1 MPRKKKVIE
10 EEIFVPVVSTPVVST
25 PLVSTPVVSTDYIVI
40 DEVLE
45 HDVTVTEK
53 IDDSV
58 NIVETIKE
66 EVTNDAKEEAS
77 NVAKEEA
84 SNVAKEEATKVLEI
98 SKEEA
103 NNVVLKTLSD
113 LFLVFIKTSNNSNI
127 VLSKESIDILNK
139 IINLTPNFL
148 DDVEKSLLEVIKDGK
163 IDSNDL
169 PHLILLIQ
177 KLYETIYKIKDMKL
191 DSKTRTVICS
201 EVLKNI
207 AYFLIKERRIP
218 IDEENSDLL
227 LEQINTL
234 IDSCIGL
241 LSFSK
246 SIKVKGCLRSLFGKK
261 N

>member
-25 PLVSTPVVSTDYIVI
+25 DYIVI

-45 HDVTVTEK
+45 HDDTVTEK

-58 NIVETIKE
+58 NILETIKE
-66 EVTNDAKEEAS
+66 EVTN
-77 NVAKEEA
+77 VAE
-84 SNVAKEEATKVLEI
+84 EEATKVLEI
-98 SKEEA
+98 SKEEVTK
-103 NNVVLKTLSD
+103 VVLKTLSE
-113 LFLVFIKTSNNSNI
+113 LFLEFIKTSNNSKI

-201 EVLKNI
+201 EALKNI

-234 IDSCIGL
+234 IDSCVGL

>member
-1 MPRKKKVIE
+1 MPRKKKVVE
-10 EEIFVPVVSTPVVST
+10 EEIFVPVVSI
-25 PLVSTPVVSTDYIVI
+25 DYIVI
-40 DEVLE
+40 DEALE
-45 HDVTVTEK
+45 HSDTVTEK
-53 IDDSV
+53 IDDTINV
-58 NIVETIKE
+58 VETIKE
-66 EVTNDAKEEAS
+66 ETTNI
-77 NVAKEEA
+77 V
-84 SNVAKEEATKVLEI
+84 KEEATNVVKEETTNVVNEEATNLVKEETTNVV
-98 SKEEA
+98 KEEA
-103 NNVVLKTLSD
+103 TNVVLKTISD
-113 LFLVFIKTSNNSNI
+113 LFLEFIKTSNNSNI

-139 IINLTPNFL
+139 IINLSPNFL

-227 LEQINTL
+227 LEQINAL
-234 IDSCIGL
+234 IDSCVGL

-261 N
+261 K

>member
-25 PLVSTPVVSTDYIVI
+25 DYIVI

-45 HDVTVTEK
+45 HDDTVTEK

-58 NIVETIKE
+58 NILETIKE
-66 EVTNDAKEEAS
+66 EVTN
-77 NVAKEEA
+77 
-84 SNVAKEEATKVLEI
+84 VAKEEAT
-98 SKEEA
+98 
-103 NNVVLKTLSD
+103 NVVLKTISD
-113 LFLVFIKTSNNSNI
+113 LFLEFIKTSNNSKI

-201 EVLKNI
+201 EALKNI

-234 IDSCIGL
+234 IDSCVGL

-246 SIKVKGCLRSLFGKK
+246 SIKVKGCLKSLFGKK
-261 N
+261 

>member
-25 PLVSTPVVSTDYIVI
+25 DYIVI

-45 HDVTVTEK
+45 HDDTVTEK

-58 NIVETIKE
+58 NILETIKE
-66 EVTNDAKEEAS
+66 EVNNVAEEEVT
-77 NVAKEEA
+77 NVAKEE
-84 SNVAKEEATKVLEI
+84 VTK
-98 SKEEA
+98 
-103 NNVVLKTLSD
+103 VVLKTLSE
-113 LFLVFIKTSNNSNI
+113 LFLEFIKTSNNSKI

-201 EVLKNI
+201 EALKNI
-207 AYFLIKERRIP
+207 AYFLIKERRIQ
-218 IDEENSDLL
+218 IDEENSVLL

-234 IDSCIGL
+234 IDSCVGL

-261 N
+261 K